1 MNKFLFLFV
10 ILVVALGIP
19 VLLNVRNPLELLEG
33 FSNYNLAGANG
44 KYPEA
49 QTSVLVQNTYPPIG
63 KNELSNNTSADI
75 WQDYPTFQ
83 VGSYAQITNNIRYPI
98 DPDNGTCT
106 PASMCNAVYY
116 SKRIGNNYV
125 MPLPPVATNC
135 GTRVGYFDTDKNF
148 LSYRTEMS
156 NILY

>member
-1 MNKFLFLFV
+1 MNQILFLFV
-10 ILVVALGIP
+10 ILVIALGIP
-19 VLLNVRNPLELLEG
+19 VLLNVRNPLELIEG
-33 FSNYNLAGANG
+33 FSNYTLAGANG

-49 QTSVLVQNTYPPIG
+49 QTSVLVQNTYPAIG
-63 KNELSNNTSADI
+63 KNHISNNTSADI

-83 VGSYAQITNNIRYPI
+83 VGSYAQITNNIRYPY

-116 SKRIGNNYV
+116 NKKIGNNYV

-135 GTRVGYFDTDKNF
+135 GTRVGYFDTDKNL
-148 LSYRTEMS
+148 LSYRTDLA